1 MSEQSFINGFLKR
14 AADYGVSEAEAIELL
29 KQAERPYRQEQ
40 GAHVRALDELISA
53 NKYNRENHPGHY
65 YLNPFVG
72 GPLTEGANRLSR
84 RMHAFQH
91 SHPVISEGVTGRGSI
106 LNAIFGDK
114 EKKQKARKDKPKG
127 YEAVHKQVS
136 EE

>member
-1 MSEQSFINGFLKR
+1 MSDQAFINGFLKR

-29 KQAERPYRQEQ
+29 KEAERPYRQEQ
-40 GAHVRALDELISA
+40 GAKVRALDELISA

-72 GPLTEGANRLSR
+72 GPITEGVNRLSR
-84 RMHAFQH
+84 RAHAFH
-91 SHPVISEGVTGRGSI
+91 HARPITSEGIIGRGSI
-106 LNAIFGDK
+106 INAIFGDK
-114 EKKQKARKDKPKG
+114 EKKQKAREDKPKG
-127 YEAVHKQVS
+127 YEAVHKKVS

>member
-1 MSEQSFINGFLKR
+1 MSDQAFINGFLKR
-14 AADYGVSEAEAIELL
+14 AADYGVIEAEAIELL

-40 GAHVRALDELISA
+40 AAHVRALDELISA

-72 GPLTEGANRLSR
+72 GPITEGVNRLSR
-84 RMHAFQH
+84 RMHAFNH
-91 SHPVISEGVTGRGSI
+91 SHPVVSEGIMGGGSMLSSI
-106 LNAIFGDK
+106 LGNK

>member
-1 MSEQSFINGFLKR
+1 MDEAFINGFVKR

-72 GPLTEGANRLSR
+72 GPITEGAHRLSR
-84 RMHAFQH
+84 RMHAFHH
-91 SHPVISEGVTGRGSI
+91 SHPVISEGIIGRGNI

-114 EKKQKARKDKPKG
+114 EKKQKAREDRPKG
-127 YEAVHKQVS
+127 YEDILNQVS
-136 EE
+136 SE